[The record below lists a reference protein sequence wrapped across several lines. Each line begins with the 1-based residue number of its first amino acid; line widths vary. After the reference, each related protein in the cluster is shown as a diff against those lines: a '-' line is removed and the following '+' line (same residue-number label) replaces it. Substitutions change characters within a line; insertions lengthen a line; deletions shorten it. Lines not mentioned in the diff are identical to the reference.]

1 MTTKHTK
8 AREYPIICRRYAGGY
23 VEEAPNLAADLDRLR
38 SLNAE
43 LLGELKNA
51 ADSDEF
57 YRHETSR
64 SAYLREFAVRA
75 RAIIARANQD
85 QDSVAINSPALA
97 EQPESKANAA
107 SWPGKKAKAKE
118 QGT

>member
-1 MTTKHTK
+1 MTTKPERRSNIERRRGDK
-8 AREYPIICRRYAGGY
+8 AEVDEIL
-23 VEEAPNLAADLDRLR
+23 APLR

-51 ADSDEF
+51 AAADEF

-64 SAYLREFAVRA
+64 SAYLREFAERA

-118 QGT
+118 QVT